1 MTKPHVLIRVIKLKK
16 WLIPVLYFVFG
27 MIVYFVEDFG
37 LGMVNEASMT
47 LRKSLNTFN
56 MILFITIPIFAVTL
70 MYRKG
75 EISFNGKDVIYTF
88 FILCTFVV
96 ISVFWIITISW
107 K

>member
-1 MTKPHVLIRVIKLKK
+1 MK
-16 WLIPVLYFVFG
+16 WLIPVAYFVFG
-27 MIVYFVEDFG
+27 MIVYLVEDFG

-47 LRKSLNTFN
+47 LRNSLNTFN
-56 MILFITIPIFAVTL
+56 MILFVAIPIFAVTL

-75 EISFNGKDVIYTF
+75 KISFNGKDAIYTF